1 MQHVRGTLA
10 WYDADKT
17 QARDVIRK
25 AGIASELFTIAYHC
39 LIVDEMWMYGPSVFL
54 FDTLT
59 GKAAS
64 VTVQGPEEFDIKV
77 SSRTADVFFDELAT
91 VGVRDYGYDLEHVV
105 IMR

>member
-1 MQHVRGTLA
+1 MQHARGSLA
-10 WYDADKT
+10 WYDADKS
-17 QARDVIRK
+17 QARDVVRK

-39 LIVDEMWMYGPSVFL
+39 LIVDPMWMYGASVFL

-59 GKAAS
+59 GKAAR
-64 VTVQGPEEFDIKV
+64 VTVQGMDEFDIKI
-77 SSRTADVFFDELAT
+77 SSRTADEFFDELST